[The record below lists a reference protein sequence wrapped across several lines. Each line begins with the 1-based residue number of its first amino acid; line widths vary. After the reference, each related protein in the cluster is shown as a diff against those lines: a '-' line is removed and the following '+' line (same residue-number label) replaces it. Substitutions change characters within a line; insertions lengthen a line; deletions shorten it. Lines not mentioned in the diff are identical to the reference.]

1 MTTNRLSAK
10 RLYRLFLPPVLLPL
24 ALIACQEPRHPVD
37 YRQGAPLIVSGET
50 MTLAIVVP
58 AGKETLSFGDT
69 RRFNR
74 FVGDYL
80 ARGRGPLVVEAS
92 GVGGDVHL
100 RRAREKWLGKM
111 LSDAGLRSGEIVIKP
126 ARPAA
131 AKKNALVFSFA
142 ANKVTVPECGDWSS
156 SVGLNW
162 TNRRHPNFGCSIQRN
177 VGLTVADPGDL
188 AKPKPLSAKT
198 SPHGVAIIW
207 TYTTDPP
214 TPISGSGAGSPDIRV
229 PAASE

>member
-1 MTTNRLSAK
+1 
-10 RLYRLFLPPVLLPL
+10 
-24 ALIACQEPRHPVD
+24 
-37 YRQGAPLIVSGET
+37 
-50 MTLAIVVP
+50 
-58 AGKETLSFGDT
+58 
-69 RRFNR
+69 
-74 FVGDYL
+74 VGDYL
-80 ARGRGPLVVEAS
+80 ARGRGPLVVETS
-92 GVGGDVHL
+92 GVGGDMNM
-100 RRAREKWLGKM
+100 RRAREKWLGGM
-111 LSDAGLRSGEIVIKP
+111 LRDAGLRSGEIVIKP
-126 ARPAA
+126 ASLA
-131 AKKNALVFSFA
+131 AKRNALVFSFA

-207 TYTTDPP
+207 KYVTEVPAP
-214 TPISGSGAGSPDIRV
+214 TAGSGAGSPDIRV